1 MESKQK
7 GISLMQ
13 MVITIVMLML
23 IALFAVFNSR
33 DTITETKLS
42 RVYDEMVKVKQAV
55 IGIVTLKEDYISEI
69 GTKIEDFSSYPQLTP
84 YYNGT
89 EHEYYF
95 LDFKTKGDV
104 LQEILELRNIENN
117 YIVNVK
123 NLQNVEI
130 FLIDGV
136 KIGDNLYYSDSEIL
150 EKYNEIF
157 AGR

>member
-7 GISLMQ
+7 GISLIQ
-13 MVITIVMLML
+13 MVITIVMMML

-55 IGIVTLKEDYISEI
+55 MGTITLNENYISEI
-69 GTKIEDFSSYPQLTP
+69 GTKVEDFSSYPQLAS
-84 YYNGT
+84 YYSTGQ
-89 EHEYYF
+89 EYYF

-123 NLQNVEI
+123 NLQNIEI

-136 KIGDNLYYSDSEIL
+136 KIGGTLYYSDSEIL